1 MRIWALMLLLAAPG
15 WAAEQT
21 VTWTGWFADAKCHGA
36 VKAGEKITAI
46 NPDCARTCIE
56 KGAAPVFLSEQA
68 KAGFLVKDY
77 AGVLDDLGYHVEI
90 HGVLDNATKTV
101 SIREVKHMEY
111 AGAACSR
118 PRKK

>member
-1 MRIWALMLLLAAPG
+1 MRYWIVLLLVSTAGAS
-15 WAAEQT
+15 ERS

-36 VKAGEKITAI
+36 QPTGGKVGVP

-68 KAGFLVKDY
+68 NGVFAIKEYG
-77 AGVLDDLGYHVEI
+77 GVLNDLGYHVE
-90 HGVLDNATKTV
+90 VLGEVDEAAKTIR
-101 SIREVKHMEY
+101 IREVKQLEP
-111 AGAACSR
+111 AGPACAR